1 MDAPNSS
8 PNANDPIKI
17 TRDEALGGH
26 VDDMLKRQMSL
37 RGDGGI
43 TRDRGRRW
51 YYQNWFVFMLAGL
64 AAATIA
70 GLLIEPFMEDSI
82 YYQGKITAID
92 TTPSTAG
99 IPLQGMITIKNEK
112 IALFNGTRYLGK
124 IDGKTDVKVDI
135 DTLQVGDEVGVYL
148 DKHEMGRANHKEG
161 VSIAIFMIKSP
172 PPQAP
177 TEAALT
183 VDDHIRRSGTAGMLF
198 FPLVAGLIGLF
209 IGAIDGLV
217 CRLLRRAVLAGGVG
231 LLVGFVG
238 GFISM
243 FIAELVYAPL
253 NDMALKNE
261 TAAGLS
267 TFGFVIQI
275 TGRTIAW
282 GLAGTAMG
290 LGQGISLRSRRLL
303 VYGLLGGIVGGLL
316 GGLLFDP
323 IDLILLGRNKA
334 DAHWSRLIGLMVIG
348 LSVGAMIGIVEL
360 LARDAWLRMTEGP
373 LTGKEFL
380 IFKDSMNVGSSPR
393 SDIYLFND
401 NAVLGHHATLR
412 AVGDECEIESKDKV
426 QQVLVNSRPANV
438 ARLRHGDKITIGRTS
453 FVFEKRQG

>member
-1 MDAPNSS
+1 MDAPNT
-8 PNANDPIKI
+8 NEPIRI

-37 RGDGGI
+37 KGESGI
-43 TRDRGRRW
+43 NRDRGRRW
-51 YYQNWFVFMLAGL
+51 YYQNWFVFMFAGL
-64 AAATIA
+64 IATVIA
-70 GLLIEPFMEDSI
+70 WSLLEPYMEDNI
-82 YYQGKITAID
+82 YLQDKITEID
-92 TTPSTAG
+92 TTPSNVLYS
-99 IPLQGMITIKNEK
+99 IQGAITVKNVK
-112 IALFNGTRYLGK
+112 IAILDDSRYLGK
-124 IDGKTDVKVDI
+124 DKAHATVDI
-135 DTLQVGDEVGVYL
+135 NTLKVGDEIGVYIN
-148 DKHEMGRANHKEG
+148 KHELRKNASVPIG
-161 VSIAIFMIKSP
+161 IFLV
-172 PPQAP
+172 QAP
-177 TEAALT
+177 KPQLPAEAAMTL
-183 VDDHIRRSGTAGMLF
+183 DDHERRSSTAAMLF
-198 FPLVAGLIGLF
+198 FPVVAGLIGLF

-217 CRLLRRAVLAGGVG
+217 CRLMRRAVLGGLVG

-253 NDMALKNE
+253 TTLAE
-261 TAAGLS
+261 SHSTATGLS

-290 LGQGISLRSRRLL
+290 LGQGIALRSRRLL
-303 VYGLLGGIVGGLL
+303 VYGLLGGIIGGLL
-316 GGLLFDP
+316 GGLMFDP
-323 IDLILLGRNKA
+323 IDLLLLGRDKT
-334 DAHWSRLIGLMVIG
+334 DAHWSRLIGLVVIG
-348 LSVGAMIGIVEL
+348 MSVGAMIGIVEL

-373 LTGKEFL
+373 LSGKEFL

-426 QQVLVNSRPANV
+426 QQVLVNSRPTNV
-438 ARLRHGDKITIGRTS
+438 ARLRHGDKITVGRTS